1 MASRSSADKLKPLPP
16 DPDRHQHSA
25 IPPPLRVSFFL
36 DRNPLFFR
44 GDTGD
49 KGDCKGE
56 RTFRVGPGEET
67 GGDRL
72 IRGLVY
78 VSPVTPACFLSDEG
92 LPSWSPLSHLSPVR
106 KDGSHRNSSQF
117 VRS

>member
-72 IRGLVY
+72 IRGLVS
-78 VSPVTPACFLSDEG
+78 VSPVTPACPPLDPEIALVVSLVPPVSRPERR
-92 LPSWSPLSHLSPVR
+92 LPSELVTL
-106 KDGSHRNSSQF
+106 
-117 VRS
+117 

>member
-1 MASRSSADKLKPLPP
+1 M
-16 DPDRHQHSA
+16 
-25 IPPPLRVSFFL
+25 SFFL

-67 GGDRL
+67 GVTGS
-72 IRGLVY
+72 Y
-78 VSPVTPACFLSDEG
+78 VDWCL
-92 LPSWSPLSHLSPVR
+92 SPLSHLPV
-106 KDGSHRNSSQF
+106 SSQTRDGAVANDVGIDCGAF
-117 VRS
+117 SGGVKVSAQAARSIAVGTPITERPPHRSERAQFGHSAPTLGV